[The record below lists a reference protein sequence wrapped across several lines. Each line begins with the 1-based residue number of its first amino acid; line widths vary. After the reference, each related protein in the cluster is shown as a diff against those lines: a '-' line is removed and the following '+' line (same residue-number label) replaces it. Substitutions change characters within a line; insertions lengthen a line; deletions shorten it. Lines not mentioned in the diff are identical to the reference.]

1 MPFFYYDVAEI
12 ETCFV
17 LKSTLYNPSRDERPS
32 LLQILVLGGHKSSF
46 QLDHQVHISFYLI
59 EANTLRDCRKLT
71 SLSPS

>member
-12 ETCFV
+12 ETCFM

-46 QLDHQVHISFYLI
+46 QLDHQVHISF
-59 EANTLRDCRKLT
+59 
-71 SLSPS
+71 